1 MKSLKKL
8 GALLLAVMLLG
19 ALAACTGDS
28 QPNQPANGGNDS
40 QQSGNQILETG
51 LTQVAELEI
60 AAGAEEPATLEI
72 SQLTEAADNAVL
84 AEFNTDIQAKLTEW
98 QQALMEGETL
108 LVRACVLDT
117 DNYLSVLLTKEV
129 APNYGSDGEV
139 YYYVYDKI
147 VDNKMDVEY
156 AKAWMSL
163 SEDAIAEAVNAYME
177 EGQRWVSCNAD
188 AFYVDSD
195 EKAVFLVSC
204 KVRQEGAED
213 WTYIYVLK
221 DGAIVGR
228 LSQLVEQINQ

>member
-1 MKSLKKL
+1 MKSFKKL
-8 GALLLAVMLLG
+8 AALLLAVMLLG
-19 ALAACTGDS
+19 ALTACGGDS
-28 QPNQPANGGNDS
+28 QPNQPAGGGNDNP
-40 QQSGNQILETG
+40 QGGNQILETG
-51 LTQVAELEI
+51 LTQVAELEV
-60 AAGAEEPATLEI
+60 AAGAEPAALEI
-72 SQLTEAADNAVL
+72 PQLAEAADNAVL

-117 DNYLSVLLTKEV
+117 ENYLSVLLTKEV

-177 EGQRWVSCNAD
+177 EGQKWVSCNAD
-188 AFYVDSD
+188 AFYVDTD
-195 EKAVFLVSC
+195 EKAVFLVSA